1 MIRGV
6 KGSKIID
13 KTFKFDGDKI
23 KNKLEYQ
30 GKGKVPD
37 KRYDENCEGL
47 SLFIWPSGN
56 KVFYAF
62 KRVEMYNHKKGK
74 LETNCLYKK
83 PFFTVR

>member
-6 KGSKIID
+6 KGSKIVN
-13 KTFKFDGDKI
+13 KTFKFDGDKL

-56 KVFYAF
+56 IYFYTGSRQSLF
-62 KRVEMYNHKKGK
+62 VKTLCKQ
-74 LETNCLYKK
+74 
-83 PFFTVR
+83 